1 MRLFISVQDAIK
13 LFLDILFFLVFVH
26 LLKGLP
32 VDRLDLLC
40 VVLFAIDELVLLSES
55 DTIFL
60 AFARTWL
67 LLLDRVASI
76 RFGFFFLFGFNLGL

>member
-13 LFLDILFFLVFVH
+13 LFLDILFFFVLVH
-26 LLKGLP
+26 LFKGFP

-40 VVLFAIDELVLLSES
+40 VVIFAFDELVFFSES
-55 DTIFL
+55 HALFL

>member
-13 LFLDILFFLVFVH
+13 LFLDILLFLIFVH
-26 LLKGLP
+26 LFKGLP

-40 VVLFAIDELVLLSES
+40 VVFVAIDELVFFCES
-55 DTIFL
+55 HALFL